1 MRALFPSPFF
11 ASHLF
16 VCLWLAIA
24 AAEPIPH
31 AHASESP
38 QREQLSRQPLI
49 EVAAFGVAPV
59 SGVAEDSRLR
69 PKPGDIL
76 HRQEAP
82 GLEQGRQ
89 LELETRVLFGETWLD
104 LFNRVGDKL
113 TSGVPASP
121 AITDR
126 IDVLPALE
134 PGKYLRVR
142 SIPARQTVEIEY
154 VSKAEEAYSITL
166 NPAGVRVRR
175 HTSDP
180 RLVERMR
187 SDPSKASL
195 FTATD
200 AIGLP
205 EGIVLQL
212 AEIFSDDVD
221 FHRELHLGYR
231 CTIVYE
237 VLYREGYI
245 DRPGRILAAEFLIG
259 NRRLQAFYFDDS
271 RGRAGYY
278 TDTGKSMKKPFR
290 RSPETLRRSPVEFSR
305 VTSEYT
311 LARFHPILG
320 LWRAHR
326 GTDYAAPLGSKVIA
340 TAEGVVGFMGARGDL
355 GNLVVLRHYGGFLTY
370 YGHLKGFAEGLA
382 TGSKVEKGQV
392 IGYVGLTGLT
402 TGPHLH
408 YEFRVDDGS
417 ENGSGVSI
425 PPPDVLDE
433 PRVESEAFF
442 KAVRVYRDKLQVAQ
456 NAHIVILD

>member
-1 MRALFPSPFF
+1 MRALFPS
-11 ASHLF
+11 HLF
-16 VCLWLAIA
+16 ICLSLAVA
-24 AAEPIPH
+24 AAESMTH
-31 AHASESP
+31 AHASESL

-89 LELETRVLFGETWLD
+89 LEIETRVLFGESWLD

-113 TSGVPASP
+113 NSGAPASP
-121 AITDR
+121 AVTGR

-142 SIPARQTVEIEY
+142 SIPASQAVEIEY
-154 VSKAEEAYSITL
+154 VIKAEEAYSITL
-166 NPAGVRVRR
+166 NPAGVQVRR

-187 SDPSKASL
+187 ADASKASL

-245 DRPGRILAAEFLIG
+245 DRPGRILAAEFLIR
-259 NRRLQAFYFDDS
+259 NRRLQAFSFDDS

-278 TDTGKSMKKPFR
+278 TETGKSMKKTFR
-290 RSPETLRRSPVEFSR
+290 RTPVEFSR
-305 VTSEYT
+305 VTSDYT

-326 GTDYAAPLGSKVIA
+326 GIDYAAPLGSKVIA
-340 TAEGVVGFMGARGDL
+340 TAEGVVDFMGERGEL
-355 GNLVVLRHYGGFLTY
+355 GNLVILRHYGRFLTY
-370 YGHLKGFAEGLA
+370 YGHLNGFAKGLA
-382 TGSKVEKGQV
+382 MGSKVEKGQIV
-392 IGYVGLTGLT
+392 GYVGMTGLA
-402 TGPHLH
+402 TGPHVH
-408 YEFRVDDGS
+408 YEFRVEDGS
-417 ENGSGVSI
+417 GNGIGISI

-433 PRVESEAFF
+433 PPAQSEAFF
-442 KAVRVYRDKLQVAQ
+442 KAVQAYRDKLQVAQ
-456 NAHIVILD
+456 NAHFVILD

>member
-1 MRALFPSPFF
+1 MRAFFPTPSP
-11 ASHLF
+11 HLF
-16 VCLWLAIA
+16 VCLWLAVA

-31 AHASESP
+31 ARASEPP
-38 QREQLSRQPLI
+38 QPGQSSRQPLI
-49 EVAAFGVAPV
+49 EVAAFGVTPV

-82 GLEQGRQ
+82 ALEQGRQ
-89 LELETRVLFGETWLD
+89 LEIETRVLFGESWLA

-113 TSGVPASP
+113 NSGVPASP
-121 AITDR
+121 AVTGR
-126 IDVLPALE
+126 IDLLPALE
-134 PGKYLRVR
+134 PGKFLRVR
-142 SIPARQTVEIEY
+142 SVPAGQAVEIEY
-154 VSKAEEAYSITL
+154 ILQADEAYSITL
-166 NPAGVRVRR
+166 SRAGVQVRR

-180 RLVERMR
+180 RVVERMR
-187 SDPSKASL
+187 GDPSKASL

-237 VLYREGYI
+237 VFYREGYI
-245 DRPGRILAAEFLIG
+245 DRPGRILAAEFIIR
-259 NRRLQAFYFDDS
+259 NRRLQAFYFDDG

-278 TDTGKSMKKPFR
+278 TETGKSMKKTFR
-290 RSPETLRRSPVEFSR
+290 RAPVQFTR
-305 VTSEYT
+305 VSSDYT
-311 LARFHPILG
+311 LARFHPLLG

-326 GTDYAAPLGSKVIA
+326 GIDYAAPLGTKVLA
-340 TAEGVVGFMGARGDL
+340 TAEGVVDFMGKRGEL
-355 GNLVVLRHYGGFLTY
+355 GNLVILRHYGRFLTY
-370 YGHLKGFAEGLA
+370 YGHLNGFAEGLA

-392 IGYVGLTGLT
+392 IGYVGVTGLT

-417 ENGSGVSI
+417 GNGLGIPI
-425 PPPDVLDE
+425 PPPDVLEE

-442 KAVRVYRDKLQVAQ
+442 NVVQAYRDRHQVAQ